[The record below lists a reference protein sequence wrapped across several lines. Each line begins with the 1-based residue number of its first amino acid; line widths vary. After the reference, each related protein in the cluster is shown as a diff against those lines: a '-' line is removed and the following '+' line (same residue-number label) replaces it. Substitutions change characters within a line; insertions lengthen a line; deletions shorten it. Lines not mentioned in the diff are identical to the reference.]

1 MKAHWEWADKL
12 SHGDKLQRTLHDVK
26 DGFAKDRFIV
36 LTSTWRS
43 KIIFINMVVEWVNL
57 LQLETMA
64 DDGLLLNL
72 CSNGE
77 GDKEIYRE
85 SKDRKSKV
93 NYLPKYIL

>member
-1 MKAHWEWADKL
+1 
-12 SHGDKLQRTLHDVK
+12 
-26 DGFAKDRFIV
+26 
-36 LTSTWRS
+36 
-43 KIIFINMVVEWVNL
+43 
-57 LQLETMA
+57 MA